1 MYSSLSASLNEEN
14 DIINKQS
21 LIKAEIL
28 DKNYDK
34 NLFFDFCLA
43 AKPQNGDDLANWS
56 MDELKEVIRR
66 FTEEQEQKNQIALDK
81 EQKIKD
87 QQAQAESIQLNME
100 QIRSNKAE
108 EYHTSPY
115 IKEIQC
121 KKLEKSPINDKKVE
135 IIIKNPKPVETGFF
149 TSNYITYEVL
159 TTEVNWGVRRRYS
172 DFVWLRDTL
181 CKFYPRMFVPP
192 MPSKKIGSRRFEV
205 DFVEKRMKFLTK
217 FMANVMENETFKAS
231 EPLTAFLSMTDRSQF
246 EMKMRELTSFTP
258 SMYIEDIK
266 NIQGKVYISNEGDT
280 NEKYYTNINN
290 YFKLQYQ
297 LFARLNYNMKNFY
310 VNINAAVTH
319 LDDVQKDFEML
330 HLLNSKVQMKE
341 EVTRTYEEL
350 GIFFKNWKRMLYNQ
364 NEIIKSNI
372 KDFFKYIQMEGT
384 AYEEL
389 IHSREEIKNRYVAEN
404 AKLTAKKD
412 KLWAAMDISKW
423 EITEDMNKIDRVLL
437 FRDKI
442 YATAKMCTVETQMV
456 ENLKKQLG
464 YANRSNI
471 DELKKLISK
480 YCVSYIKNLKE
491 FSDQM
496 YPSLNDGLNIWTGL
510 TAFSDVY

>member
-1 MYSSLSASLNEEN
+1 MSTLSASLNEEN
-14 DIINKQS
+14 EILEKQN
-21 LIKAEIL
+21 LIKTQII

-34 NLFFDFCLA
+34 NLFFNFCLTS
-43 AKPQNGDDLANWS
+43 KPQNGDNLGNWS
-56 MDELKEVIRR
+56 MQELQEVIDQ
-66 FTEEQEQKNQIALDK
+66 FISEQSEIQQVALDK
-81 EQKIKD
+81 EQKIKEA
-87 QQAQAESIQLNME
+87 QAQAESIQLNME
-100 QIRSNKAE
+100 QIRTNKAE

-115 IKEIQC
+115 IKEIKC
-121 KKLEKSPINDKKVE
+121 KLLEKSKISDKKVE
-135 IIIKNPKPVETGFF
+135 IIIRNPKPVETGFF
-149 TSNYITYEVL
+149 SSNYITYEVV
-159 TTEVNWGVRRRYS
+159 TTDVDWAVRRRYS
-172 DFVWLRDTL
+172 DFVWLRATL

-192 MPSKKIGSRRFEV
+192 LPSKKIGSRRFEV

-217 FMANVMENETFKAS
+217 FMLNLLENETFKAS
-231 EPLTAFLSMTDRSQF
+231 EPLVAFLSMGDRNQF
-246 EMKMRELTSFTP
+246 EAKMKELTSFTP

-266 NIQGKVYISNEGDT
+266 NITGKLYISSEIEG

-290 YFKLQYQ
+290 FFKLQYQ
-297 LFARLNYNMKNFY
+297 LFSRLNYNMKNFY
-310 VNINAAVTH
+310 LNINAAVTH

-341 EVTRTYEEL
+341 EVTRCYEEL

-389 IHSREEIKNRYVAEN
+389 IRSREEIKNKYTIEN
-404 AKLTAKKD
+404 TKLNAKKD
-412 KLWAAMDISKW
+412 KLWASMDISKW

-437 FRDKI
+437 FRDKT
-442 YATAKMCTVETQMV
+442 YATAKMCTAETQMV
-456 ENLKKQLG
+456 DSLRQQLG

-480 YCVSYIKNLKE
+480 YCVSYIHNLNT
-491 FSDQM
+491 FSEQL
-496 YPSLNDGLNIWTGL
+496 YPSLNDGLAIWTNI
-510 TAFSDVY
+510 TAFMDTYQ